1 MGEQK
6 QGTTGATWNVIEA
19 EDRLQPFYSIAKMI
33 TDARN
38 KGGNMSA
45 EDIRFPFQNESVP
58 YFNAA
63 INEMADIMSGRDKQY
78 QYHLNRI
85 ADETPVFRLFKNNG
99 KSYKISEM
107 FDTEEEAK
115 AAAESMEDAYVEN
128 NNLKVGKKFAVWEL
142 DEQDTADM
150 RKNHHLGEYIGDYD
164 TEDEAKEAGDALG
177 EDYYIE
183 DGIANEMWAVI
194 SNDTGS
200 NVFGMLFPTM
210 KRAFAFMYHESTPP
224 AWAEMLR
231 HEEER
236 RNNGTE
242 GEA

>member
-99 KSYKISEM
+99 KS
-107 FDTEEEAK
+107 
-115 AAAESMEDAYVEN
+115 
-128 NNLKVGKKFAVWEL
+128 
-142 DEQDTADM
+142 
-150 RKNHHLGEYIGDYD
+150 
-164 TEDEAKEAGDALG
+164 
-177 EDYYIE
+177 
-183 DGIANEMWAVI
+183 
-194 SNDTGS
+194 
-200 NVFGMLFPTM
+200 
-210 KRAFAFMYHESTPP
+210 
-224 AWAEMLR
+224 
-231 HEEER
+231 
-236 RNNGTE
+236 
-242 GEA
+242 